1 MNRYSRN
8 RHDTIAYKP
17 IHVMVLGVT
26 INGRVDYPNIY
37 LFVFYK
43 HICIYIYLFTY
54 IYCSTYIFKVHDLCN
69 EQNM

>member
-43 HICIYIYLFTY
+43 HICIYIYIY
-54 IYCSTYIFKVHDLCN
+54 IYIYLL
-69 EQNM
+69 